1 MLGDTA
7 IAVHPEDPRYKV
19 TNIFTFDPIQHL
31 LPTRSIYTAN
41 LLNTPSLTG
50 LSRSLLTT
58 LLSIWNLELA
68 RSRLLRLTIRM
79 IMTLE

>member
-41 LLNTPSLTG
+41 LLDTPSLTG
-50 LSRSLLTT
+50 LSRS
-58 LLSIWNLELA
+58 
-68 RSRLLRLTIRM
+68 
-79 IMTLE
+79 